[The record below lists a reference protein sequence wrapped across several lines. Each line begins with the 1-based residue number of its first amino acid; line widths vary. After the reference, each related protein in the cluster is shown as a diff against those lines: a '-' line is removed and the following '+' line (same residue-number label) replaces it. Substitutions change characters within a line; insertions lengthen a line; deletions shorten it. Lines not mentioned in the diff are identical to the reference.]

1 MTVAESQ
8 KSVHVVS
15 STMPKAPGKT
25 GEHCRAYV
33 TAPPRLGRNVSGQS
47 KKGLGTPNH
56 GR

>member
-1 MTVAESQ
+1 MAESQ